1 MLTATGAL
9 RLDDWNNIESILDNV
24 RWINKQYYDHI
35 IANLRYI
42 EAKNKKIHTVYA
54 IELRDAFS
62 HLVKIFAYDNIFS
75 EDNKIKITRQLERY
89 LGHLEELLYD
99 TYFRVIE
106 SKADEL
112 YEKLDKKIDLPKK
125 KMEYAQKM
133 SQLRTVRDD
142 ITIEQKIA
150 NYKEMIISIEKDYN
164 QTT

>member
-1 MLTATGAL
+1 MLTATGVL
-9 RLDDWNNIESILDNV
+9 RLDDWNSIEGILDNV
-24 RWINKQYYDHI
+24 RWLNGQYYDCI
-35 IANLRYI
+35 IANLNYI
-42 EAKNKKIHTVYA
+42 EARNKEIYNAYT

-62 HLVKIFAYDNIFS
+62 HLVKIFAYDNISS

-99 TYFRVIE
+99 TYFRIIE
-106 SKADEL
+106 LQVDEL

-142 ITIEQKIA
+142 ITIEQKIT
-150 NYKEMIISIEKDYN
+150 NYKKIMESIEKDYS
-164 QTT
+164 